1 MREVSV
7 VSTKGGVGK
16 TTVAANLGGLLADAG
31 LRVLLLDLDSQP
43 TLSSYYALSHVAIAG
58 AYELIALNQ
67 TDPAQII
74 STTTVVG
81 LDLIL
86 SNDDQGRLSTLLLHV
101 PDGRL
106 RLRNLLDSFRPNYD
120 LLLIET
126 QGARS
131 VLLEMA
137 ILASDLAL
145 SPITP
150 EMLAARELRRG
161 TLKLLSELEPSRH
174 LGIPPAHHRSA
185 IPTGRPS
192 YDPVDLLKLN
202 LYGYF
207 QRIRSSRRLE
217 AECQRNIEVMWLLG
231 RLASDF
237 KTIADFRRDNSA
249 AFTATCRAFVRFC
262 RNAGLIAGELV
273 AIAGSKFQALAS
285 SRKHMTPKKLKHQE
299 AVLDQRIARYL
310 AQLNEADRNEG
321 GESINRSAVQMTLGS
336 CR

>member
-1 MREVSV
+1 MRVVSV

-43 TLSSYYALSHVAIAG
+43 TLSSYYALSQKAVAG

-74 STTTVVG
+74 STTEVVG

-86 SNDDQGRLSTLLLHV
+86 SNDDQGRLSTLLLHA

-106 RLRNLLDSFRPNYD
+106 RLRNLLDDFRPRYD
-120 LLLIET
+120 LLLIDT

-137 ILASDLAL
+137 ILACDIAL

-161 TLKLLSELEPSRH
+161 TLKLLSELEPFRH
-174 LGIPPAHHRSA
+174 LSIPPPPLASA
-185 IPTGRPS
+185 TEPSERNSGGRTDDHPWPARGFRRVHQHFGS
-192 YDPVDLLKLN
+192 RY
-202 LYGYF
+202 
-207 QRIRSSRRLE
+207 RSSRPSGLSQCCLTWTPRPP
-217 AECQRNIEVMWLLG
+217 N
-231 RLASDF
+231 
-237 KTIADFRRDNSA
+237 
-249 AFTATCRAFVRFC
+249 
-262 RNAGLIAGELV
+262 RNAPIPSTTLALSAGNH
-273 AIAGSKFQALAS
+273 AGVG
-285 SRKHMTPKKLKHQE
+285 H
-299 AVLDQRIARYL
+299 
-310 AQLNEADRNEG
+310 
-321 GESINRSAVQMTLGS
+321 
-336 CR
+336 